1 MVTKFD
7 NFLNEFYTGKY
18 SSAGFKINEPID
30 EYEFTV
36 DIEYDPKN
44 EEIIKNNILSK
55 YNIPYNDFSL
65 KHVSNAQELKIKII
79 SYNKWEASSIIS
91 TLLDSL
97 HKNDIAF
104 DPRSIEAPTLRIGDR
119 TKVSGFK

>member
-7 NFLNEFYTGKY
+7 NFLNEFYTGTY
-18 SSAGFKINEPID
+18 ASAGFKTSEPTD